1 VRGLGVDD
9 WQLDLQLIKHT
20 EHFVKLGVNVW
31 HVRTEGIF
39 VRAAVVALETFV
51 LAAGGCGWVASHT
64 LTLMKASLSELSIAR
79 QLLKSSASFS
89 CCGEVYGS

>member
-1 VRGLGVDD
+1 MGVDG
-9 WQLDLQLIKHT
+9 WQLDLQLVKHT

-31 HVRTEGIF
+31 HVRTEGVF
-39 VRAAVVALETFV
+39 VGTAVVALETFV
-51 LAAGGCGWVASHT
+51 LATGGCGWVASHT

-89 CCGEVYGS
+89 CCGKVYGS

>member
-9 WQLDLQLIKHT
+9 WQLDLQLVKHT
-20 EHFVKLGVNVW
+20 EHFVKLGVDVW

-39 VRAAVVALETFV
+39 VRSAVVALKAFV
-51 LAAGGCGWVASHT
+51 LTVGGCGRVALRT
-64 LTLMKASLSELSIAR
+64 LTPMKASLSELSIAR

-89 CCGEVYGS
+89 CCGKVFGS

>member
-1 VRGLGVDD
+1 VRGLGVDG
-9 WQLDLQLIKHT
+9 WQLDLQLVKHT

-31 HVRTEGIF
+31 HVRAEGVF
-39 VRAAVVALETFV
+39 VRAAVIALETFV
-51 LAAGGCGWVASHT
+51 LATGGCGWVVASHT

-89 CCGEVYGS
+89 CGKVYGG